1 MSAMA
6 REEPLYKSLI
16 RDTTAYFAYVL
27 LVTTL
32 GPFQFGYHLVGAS
45 WKLLLRIC

>member
-1 MSAMA
+1 MA
-6 REEPLYKSLI
+6 HDEPLHKSLI

-32 GPFQFGYHLVGAS
+32 GPFQFGFHLVRTCRNSAS
-45 WKLLLRIC
+45 LLTGTH